1 MAEQEVLILRCGR
14 YLDSAKIVTFFSLE
28 GGRTAGFARG
38 ATARDNRFG
47 ASLEPLTRSRLSL
60 RRATFSGLVRILHA
74 DVIDSYPRLRSDYD
88 RLIWAGLV
96 VRFLLGFLPD
106 HHPEPALF
114 RLACEAL
121 GGLDREGGLP
131 GEHWE
136 DFAREALALLGW
148 GIPEALCRRCGLA
161 GGQGSSQGPISPEMF
176 FFRLAD
182 GAVLCQRC
190 RLADSGGDLWAVEPE
205 ILNHLSQRQGV
216 VGTGGWHGRGSPP
229 LRERL
234 GFLDRVIGGHLPRWT
249 AVADL
254 TFVGREGGL
263 GKRGGGAPPGSEDE
277 EVDADGGR
285 EHDQRT

>member
-1 MAEQEVLILRCGR
+1 MAEQEVLILRSGR

-28 GGRTAGFARG
+28 GGRTTGFARG

-60 RRATFSGLVRILHA
+60 RRATLSGLVRILHA
-74 DVIDSYPRLRSDYD
+74 DVIDSYSRLRSDYD
-88 RLIWAGLV
+88 RMVWSGLI
-96 VRFLLGFLPD
+96 VRFLQGFLPD

-121 GGLDREGGLP
+121 EGLDREGAMA
-131 GEHWE
+131 GELWE
-136 DFAREALALLGW
+136 DFARQALALLGW
-148 GIPEALCRRCGLA
+148 GIPEARCRRCGLA
-161 GGQGSSQGPISPEMF
+161 GGEGASRGPISPEMF

-182 GAVLCQRC
+182 GVVLCPRC
-190 RLADSGGDLWAVEPE
+190 RLSEGGGDLWAVSPE
-205 ILNHLSQRQGV
+205 ILSHLCRGQDMNGPQARE
-216 VGTGGWHGRGSPP
+216 GRGSPP

-234 GFLDRVIGGHLPRWT
+234 EFLDRVIEGHLPRWT

-277 EVDADGGR
+277 EVDADGGG
-285 EHDQRT
+285 EHDERT